1 MIMNQ
6 YWVYIMTNTGNTV
19 LYTGVTNNIHKRIA
33 EHKNRKGSKFT
44 SKYNI
49 SKLVWYEGFHRI
61 QDAIAA
67 EKKIK
72 AGSRAKKIKLIES
85 VNPEWDDLYKQV
97 AD

>member
-1 MIMNQ
+1 MNQ
-6 YWVYIMTNTGNTV
+6 YWVYIVTNVRNTV
-19 LYTGVTNNIHKRIA
+19 LYTGVTNNLLSRIA
-33 EHKNRKGSKFT
+33 NHKNRKGSKFT

-49 SKLVWYEGFHRI
+49 SKLVWYEGFYRI

-85 VNPEWDDLYKQV
+85 ENPEWDDLYKQV